1 MMFANPNPVELLTLI
16 IMNIKTRI
24 ATQCDNLFCG
34 ILRVAGYA
42 PTLYNTNSQTNQIM
56 TTATYQANLL
66 DQDTEYNGWTNYET
80 WNVGL
85 WLGGDEG
92 LYDIARRAL
101 DYDHLCEMLTC
112 IGSET
117 TGDGVRWDDPKV
129 NAVEIDEMLQEDF

>member
-1 MMFANPNPVELLTLI
+1 
-16 IMNIKTRI
+16 MNIKTRI
-24 ATQCDNLFCG
+24 ATECDNLICG
-34 ILRVAGYA
+34 ILRVAGYS
-42 PTLYNTNSQTNQIM
+42 PTLYNTTSQTNQIM

-80 WNVGL
+80 LNVGL
-85 WLGGDEG
+85 WLNGEQG
-92 LYDIARRAL
+92 LYEIARRAL
-101 DYDHLCEMLTC
+101 DYDHLCEMLAC

>member
-1 MMFANPNPVELLTLI
+1 
-16 IMNIKTRI
+16 
-24 ATQCDNLFCG
+24 
-34 ILRVAGYA
+34 
-42 PTLYNTNSQTNQIM
+42 M

-85 WLGGDEG
+85 WLNGEIG
-92 LYDIARRAL
+92 LYEMARRAM
-101 DYDHLCEMLTC
+101 DYDHLCEMLAC

>member
-24 ATQCDNLFCG
+24 ATQCDNLSCG

-85 WLGGDEG
+85 WLGGDAG

-101 DYDHLCEMLTC
+101 DYDHLLEMLSML
-112 IGSET
+112 GSET

-129 NAVEIDEMLQEDF
+129 NGVEINEMLEDF

>member
-1 MMFANPNPVELLTLI
+1 
-16 IMNIKTRI
+16 
-24 ATQCDNLFCG
+24 
-34 ILRVAGYA
+34 
-42 PTLYNTNSQTNQIM
+42 M

-92 LYDIARRAL
+92 LYDIARRAF
-101 DYDHLCEMLTC
+101 DYDHLCEMLAC

>member
-1 MMFANPNPVELLTLI
+1 MV
-16 IMNIKTRI
+16 MNIKTRI

-85 WLGGDEG
+85 WLGGDAG
-92 LYDIARRAL
+92 LYDLSLI
-101 DYDHLCEMLTC
+101 H
-112 IGSET
+112 I
-117 TGDGVRWDDPKV
+117 
-129 NAVEIDEMLQEDF
+129 